1 MTQKLVII
9 YSVKCDLEV
18 CLNKHSAAKKRF
30 THSSLE
36 CSVVTYARDSNIEE
50 KPKSYLLGGHEAHR
64 LFHPY

>member
-9 YSVKCDLEV
+9 YSVKRDLEV

-36 CSVVTYARDSNIEE
+36 CSVVTYVRDSNIEE
-50 KPKSYLLGGHEAHR
+50 EEVMKLVCFIHIE
-64 LFHPY
+64 